1 MKKIIFILI
10 TSCIFLHSC
19 SPSRGDVVTVTRL
32 YFNNSTIHVIKLVP
46 YKNGIV
52 ITDSV
57 KVFLPNTITLLESQ
71 KYKMLTPDS
80 ETFDFRYQRNTDS
93 ILVVFDDIKKEK
105 HRNVQSIPIESTYLP
120 NNERSIYF
128 NYVGV
133 YQSKII
139 EQRKNYIEIEFTYTF
154 TEQDYLDAEV
164 IK

>member
-19 SPSRGDVVTVTRL
+19 SPSRGDVVTVTSL
-32 YFNNSTIHVIKLVP
+32 YFNNNTIHVIKLIP

-71 KYKMLTPDS
+71 KYYMLS
-80 ETFDFRYQRNTDS
+80 ANYISFDFRYQRVTDS
-93 ILVVFDDIKKEK
+93 ILVYFDNIKKEV
-105 HRNVQSIPIESTYLP
+105 HRNATTNPVLSPYLP
-120 NNERSIYF
+120 SKDRSIYHTF
-128 NYVGV
+128 LGTYT
-133 YQSKII
+133 SKII
-139 EQRKNYIEIEFTYTF
+139 EQRKNYIETEYTYTF
-154 TEQDYLDAEV
+154 TEQDYIDAEV